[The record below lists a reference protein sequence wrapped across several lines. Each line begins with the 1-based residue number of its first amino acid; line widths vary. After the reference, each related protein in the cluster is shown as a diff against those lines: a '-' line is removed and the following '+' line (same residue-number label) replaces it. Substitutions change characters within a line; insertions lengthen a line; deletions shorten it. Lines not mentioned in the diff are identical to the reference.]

1 MVESERQ
8 KCFWCTPYRP
18 ITTARFYKLDIDDLG
33 SVENEY
39 AWKKLS
45 STLENDYK
53 IYAYRVDAIH
63 SITYNILHTMSRRQ
77 QDIDA
82 LQNAPV

>member
-8 KCFWCTPYRP
+8 KCFWCPSYRP
-18 ITTARFYKLDIDDLG
+18 LTSSRFHKLDCDYLG

-63 SITYNILHTMSRRQ
+63 SITYNILHAMSRRQ

-82 LQNAPV
+82 LQTAPA

>member
-1 MVESERQ
+1 
-8 KCFWCTPYRP
+8 
-18 ITTARFYKLDIDDLG
+18 
-33 SVENEY
+33 VENEY

-82 LQNAPV
+82 LQTAPVENTNEAQPLQALKVSEGAEG

>member
-1 MVESERQ
+1 M
-8 KCFWCTPYRP
+8 
-18 ITTARFYKLDIDDLG
+18 
-33 SVENEY
+33 ENEY

-82 LQNAPV
+82 LQSAPAVENPSEPQPLQPLKISEGAEG